1 MFSENYSVCL
11 NDDGSPREIARSGPV
26 VTYKAIGYDSGRVVA
41 MQLIPLTSI
50 DEVERVRFEENART
64 AQKLDNT
71 NLARVFDVGVEHD
84 HLAFVSEY
92 LEGETADAWVR
103 AHGPMP
109 ADAVLRI
116 GLQVM
121 NVLAEAATHSL
132 THRSIQPA
140 NLMILPGVAFDGG
153 WPRIKLLNFGLGGL
167 KVQSDNSETHELAPS
182 LHPEFSSPE
191 QLENKPVD
199 FRSDIFSLGAAMWFL
214 LTGSAPSALPTTESG
229 PRLSA
234 PTGAVP
240 RFVRNL
246 VSRMVRTNPEERP
259 QDPAAF
265 AEKIH
270 ACLQKAERQTAF
282 TRSFAP
288 AAIPTIPTREK
299 KRIAPVLA
307 LAAIAVLAS
316 LGAFYFVRS
325 QRESKP
331 LGVIIGVPETAEASS
346 LPVTASASPSPVIK
360 EAAEQPGLVA
370 QQSPAHSASSV
381 ATGVAAASASAAPVI
396 SQTTQQSGLLAQQS
410 PTAPAVTADS
420 VSPMPQLAANNR
432 VAEPPIPAEG
442 PSEAGQPP
450 ISTETPPAGK
460 SESSPS
466 DLSDRAATAAKDSL
480 PTNAA
485 ANAQPPSSSEQV
497 ASTRKRDDLL
507 DRAATAAK
515 DSLPTTASGNEQSPS
530 SSEQVT
536 TTAKRDDFS
545 ASKTK
550 SRHQPLAKSSLR
562 RSLPPLR
569 VGSKSARVLATTP
582 AGNLILRLPSG
593 RTVVTPPVPNI
604 DDAPV
609 ISHRRVRRVVRPI
622 PLEDEPPVVVLPP
635 NF

>member
-11 NDDGSPREIARSGPV
+11 NEDGSPREIARSGPV
-26 VTYKAIGYDSGRVVA
+26 VTYKAIDYDSGRVVA
-41 MQLIPLTSI
+41 MQLIPLASI
-50 DEVERVRFEENART
+50 DEAERLRFEENART
-64 AQKLDNT
+64 VQKLDNT

-84 HLAFVSEY
+84 HLVFVSEY
-92 LEGETADAWVR
+92 LEAETADAWVR

-140 NLMILPGVAFDGG
+140 NLMILPGAAFDGG
-153 WPRIKLLNFGLGGL
+153 WPGVKLLNFGLGGL
-167 KVQSDNSETHELAPS
+167 KLQSDNSETHELAPS
-182 LHPEFSSPE
+182 LQPEFSSPE

-214 LTGSAPSALPTTESG
+214 LTGSAPSPLPTTESG

-288 AAIPTIPTREK
+288 AAIATIPTREK
-299 KRIAPVLA
+299 KRIGPALA
-307 LAAIAVLAS
+307 LAAAIAVLAS

-331 LGVIIGVPETAEASS
+331 LGVIIGVPETVEASA
-346 LPVTASASPSPVIK
+346 LPFTASASPSPVVNQV
-360 EAAEQPGLVA
+360 AEHPRLVA
-370 QQSPAHSASSV
+370 QQSPKQA
-381 ATGVAAASASAAPVI
+381 
-396 SQTTQQSGLLAQQS
+396 
-410 PTAPAVTADS
+410 
-420 VSPMPQLAANNR
+420 VSPAPMAENVSSSPQLAANNR
-432 VAEPPIPAEG
+432 MAEPPVPAEG
-442 PSEAGQPP
+442 PSETKQAPV
-450 ISTETPPAGK
+450 SSESPPAEK
-460 SESSPS
+460 NQSAPP
-466 DLSDRAATAAKDSL
+466 DLPNRTELAAKDSL
-480 PTNAA
+480 A
-485 ANAQPPSSSEQV
+485 
-497 ASTRKRDDLL
+497 
-507 DRAATAAK
+507 
-515 DSLPTTASGNEQSPS
+515 TTASGDEPPNS
-530 SSEQVT
+530 SGHVA
-536 TTAKRDDFS
+536 TAKKPNDS
-545 ASKTK
+545 NASKTK
-550 SRHQPLAKSSLR
+550 PRRQRVAKSSAHGP
-562 RSLPPLR
+562 LPPLR
-569 VGSKSARVLATTP
+569 VGSAPARFVGTTP
-582 AGNLILRLPSG
+582 SGNWVLRLPSG
-593 RTVVTPPVPNI
+593 ETIITPPLPNV

-609 ISHRRVRRVVRPI
+609 ISHRRVRRVARPI

-635 NF
+635 DF

>member
-11 NDDGSPREIARSGPV
+11 NEDGSPREIARSGPV

-41 MQLIPLTSI
+41 MQLIPLSSI

-64 AQKLDNT
+64 VQKLDNT
-71 NLARVFDVGVEHD
+71 NLATVFDVGVEHD
-84 HLAFVSEY
+84 HLVFVSEY
-92 LEGETADAWVR
+92 LEGETADEWVR

-121 NVLAEAATHSL
+121 NVLAGVATHSL

-140 NLMILPGVAFDGG
+140 NLMILPGAAFDGG
-153 WPRIKLLNFGLGGL
+153 WPGIKLLNFGLGGL
-167 KVQSDNSETHELAPS
+167 KVQSDESETHELAPS
-182 LHPEFSSPE
+182 LQPEFSSPE

-214 LTGSAPSALPTTESG
+214 LTGSAPSPLPTTESG

-246 VSRMVRTNPEERP
+246 VSQMVRTNPGERP

-288 AAIPTIPTREK
+288 AAIPTVPIRER
-299 KRIAPVLA
+299 KRIGPALA
-307 LAAIAVLAS
+307 LAAAIAVLAS

-346 LPVTASASPSPVIK
+346 LPVTASASPSPVVNK
-360 EAAEQPGLVA
+360 VADQPGLVA
-370 QQSPAHSASSV
+370 QQSPKQ
-381 ATGVAAASASAAPVI
+381 AASPA
-396 SQTTQQSGLLAQQS
+396 
-410 PTAPAVTADS
+410 PTADN
-420 VSPMPQLAANNR
+420 VSSSPQLPQLAANNR
-432 VAEPPIPAEG
+432 MAEPPVPAEG
-442 PSEAGQPP
+442 PSETKQAP
-450 ISTETPPAGK
+450 ISSESPPAEK
-460 SESSPS
+460 NEPAPS
-466 DLSDRAATAAKDSL
+466 DLPNRTELAAKDPL
-480 PTNAA
+480 A
-485 ANAQPPSSSEQV
+485 
-497 ASTRKRDDLL
+497 
-507 DRAATAAK
+507 
-515 DSLPTTASGNEQSPS
+515 TTASGDEPS
-530 SSEQVT
+530 SSP
-536 TTAKRDDFS
+536 AHAAAASKRSDS
-545 ASKTK
+545 NASKTK
-550 SRHQPLAKSSLR
+550 SRRQRVAKSSAHGP
-562 RSLPPLR
+562 LPPLR
-569 VGSKSARVLATTP
+569 VGSAPARFVGTTP
-582 AGNLILRLPSG
+582 NGNWVLRLPSG
-593 RTVVTPPVPNI
+593 ETIITPPLPNVN
-604 DDAPV
+604 DAPV
-609 ISHRRVRRVVRPI
+609 ISNRRVRRVLRPI

-635 NF
+635 GF

>member
-11 NDDGSPREIARSGPV
+11 NDDGSPREIARNGPV
-26 VTYKAIGYDSGRVVA
+26 VTYTAIGYDSGRVVA
-41 MQLIPLTSI
+41 MQLIPLASI
-50 DEVERVRFEENART
+50 DEVERIRFEENARM

-84 HLAFVSEY
+84 YLAFVSEY
-92 LEGETADAWVR
+92 LEGETAAAWVR

-153 WPRIKLLNFGLGGL
+153 WPRVKLLNFGLGGL
-167 KVQSDNSETHELAPS
+167 KVHSDNGETHELAPS
-182 LHPEFSSPE
+182 LQPEFSSPE

-282 TRSFAP
+282 TRTFGPPP
-288 AAIPTIPTREK
+288 AITTIPMREK
-299 KRIAPVLA
+299 KRVAPALA
-307 LAAIAVLAS
+307 LAASVAFLAS

-346 LPVTASASPSPVIK
+346 LPVAASSPPSPVINQ
-360 EAAEQPGLVA
+360 AAEQSRLV
-370 QQSPAHSASSV
+370 S
-381 ATGVAAASASAAPVI
+381 
-396 SQTTQQSGLLAQQS
+396 QQS
-410 PTAPAVTADS
+410 PTQTAAPPTTSVAADKLS
-420 VSPMPQLAANNR
+420 SSPQLAAHNR
-432 VAEPPIPAEG
+432 MAEPPVPAEG
-442 PSEAGQPP
+442 PSETSQAP
-450 ISTETPPAGK
+450 ISAEPPPAGK
-460 SESSPS
+460 SESPAD
-466 DLSDRAATAAKDSL
+466 DLPDRTATAAKDSV
-480 PTNAA
+480 PAA
-485 ANAQPPSSSEQV
+485 AAASEPPNSPDRV
-497 ASTRKRDDLL
+497 ASTRKRDD
-507 DRAATAAK
+507 
-515 DSLPTTASGNEQSPS
+515 S
-530 SSEQVT
+530 
-536 TTAKRDDFS
+536 S

-550 SRHQPLAKSSLR
+550 TRRPRLAKSAR
-562 RSLPPLR
+562 PLPPLR
-569 VGSKSARVLATTP
+569 VGSESAKVVGTTP
-582 AGNLILRLPSG
+582 NGTWVRRLPSG
-593 RTVVTPPVPNI
+593 ETIVTPPLPNI
-604 DDAPV
+604 DDVPV
-609 ISHRRVRRVVRPI
+609 ISHRRVRRVMRPI
-622 PLEDEPPVVVLPP
+622 PLDDDAPVIVLPP
-635 NF
+635 QF

>member
-11 NDDGSPREIARSGPV
+11 NEDGSPREIARSGPV
-26 VTYKAIGYDSGRVVA
+26 VTYKAIGYDGGRVVA
-41 MQLIPLTSI
+41 MQLIPLASI
-50 DEVERVRFEENART
+50 DEAERVRFEENART
-64 AQKLDNT
+64 VQKLDNT

-84 HLAFVSEY
+84 HLVFVSEY

-140 NLMILPGVAFDGG
+140 NLMILPGAAFDGG
-153 WPRIKLLNFGLGGL
+153 WPGVKLLNFGLGGL
-167 KVQSDNSETHELAPS
+167 KLQSDNSETHELAPS
-182 LHPEFSSPE
+182 LQPEFSSPE

-214 LTGSAPSALPTTESG
+214 LTGSAPSPLPTTESG

-246 VSRMVRTNPEERP
+246 VSRMVRTNPDERP

-288 AAIPTIPTREK
+288 AAISTTIPIREK
-299 KRIAPVLA
+299 KRIGPALA
-307 LAAIAVLAS
+307 LAAAIAVLAS

-331 LGVIIGVPETAEASS
+331 LGVIIGVPETAETSA
-346 LPVTASASPSPVIK
+346 LPFTASASPSPVVNQV
-360 EAAEQPGLVA
+360 AEHPRLVA
-370 QQSPAHSASSV
+370 QQSPKQ
-381 ATGVAAASASAAPVI
+381 AASPAPMAENV
-396 SQTTQQSGLLAQQS
+396 SSSPQS
-410 PTAPAVTADS
+410 
-420 VSPMPQLAANNR
+420 PQLAANNR
-432 VAEPPIPAEG
+432 MAEPPVPAEG
-442 PSEAGQPP
+442 PSETKQAPV
-450 ISTETPPAGK
+450 SSESPPADK
-460 SESSPS
+460 NQSAPP
-466 DLSDRAATAAKDSL
+466 DLPNRTELAVKDS
-480 PTNAA
+480 
-485 ANAQPPSSSEQV
+485 V
-497 ASTRKRDDLL
+497 A
-507 DRAATAAK
+507 
-515 DSLPTTASGNEQSPS
+515 TTASGDEPS
-530 SSEQVT
+530 SSP
-536 TTAKRDDFS
+536 AHAAA
-545 ASKTK
+545 ASKRSDSNASTTK
-550 SRHQPLAKSSLR
+550 GRRQRLGKSSAHGP
-562 RSLPPLR
+562 LPPLR
-569 VGSKSARVLATTP
+569 VGSESARVLGTTP

-604 DDAPV
+604 DDVPV
-609 ISHRRVRRVVRPI
+609 ISRRPVRRVPRPI

-635 NF
+635 DF

>member
-11 NDDGSPREIARSGPV
+11 NEDGSPREIARSGPV

-41 MQLIPLTSI
+41 MQLIPLASI

-64 AQKLDNT
+64 AQKLENT
-71 NLARVFDVGVEHD
+71 NLARIFDVGVEHD
-84 HLAFVSEY
+84 HLVFVSEY
-92 LEGETADAWVR
+92 LEGDTADAWVR

-116 GLQVM
+116 GLQAM

-140 NLMILPGVAFDGG
+140 NLMVLPGAAFDGG
-153 WPRIKLLNFGLGGL
+153 WPRVKLLNFGLGGL
-167 KVQSDNSETHELAPS
+167 KVQPDTSERHELAPS
-182 LHPEFSSPE
+182 LRTEFSSPE

-214 LTGSAPSALPTTESG
+214 LTGSAPSALPTTEPG

-270 ACLQKAERQTAF
+270 AGLKKAERQTAF

-288 AAIPTIPTREK
+288 AAISTIPTREK
-299 KRIAPVLA
+299 KRIAPAVVLA
-307 LAAIAVLAS
+307 AAIAVLAS

-346 LPVTASASPSPVIK
+346 LPDTASAAPSPVIK
-360 EAAEQPGLVA
+360 PAAEQPGLVA
-370 QQSPAHSASSV
+370 QQSP
-381 ATGVAAASASAAPVI
+381 TQAASASPSPVI
-396 SQTTQQSGLLAQQS
+396 NQAADQPGLIAQQS
-410 PTAPAVTADS
+410 LPEAAPPGPAVDNIS
-420 VSPMPQLAANNR
+420 SSPQVAAKDR
-432 VAEPPIPAEG
+432 MAETPVPAEG
-442 PSEAGQPP
+442 PSETSQAPV
-450 ISTETPPAGK
+450 S
-460 SESSPS
+460 SESPAAKKNESAPS
-466 DLSDRAATAAKDSL
+466 DLPNRTELPAKDSL
-480 PTNAA
+480 ATTAPGDET
-485 ANAQPPSSSEQV
+485 SSSSGHV
-497 ASTRKRDDLL
+497 AASRKRS
-507 DRAATAAK
+507 
-515 DSLPTTASGNEQSPS
+515 DSN
-530 SSEQVT
+530 
-536 TTAKRDDFS
+536 

-550 SRHQPLAKSSLR
+550 GRRQRLAKSSPR
-562 RSLPPLR
+562 GPLPPLR
-569 VGSKSARVLATTP
+569 VGSEYARFVGTTSN
-582 AGNLILRLPSG
+582 GKWLLRLPSG
-593 RTVVTPPVPNI
+593 ETVVTPPLPNV

-609 ISHRRVRRVVRPI
+609 ISHRRVRRVARPI

-635 NF
+635 GF

>member
-11 NDDGSPREIARSGPV
+11 NEDGSPREIARSGPV
-26 VTYKAIGYDSGRVVA
+26 DTYKAIGDDSGRVVA
-41 MQLIPLTSI
+41 MQLIPLASI
-50 DEVERVRFEENART
+50 DEMERVRFEENART

-71 NLARVFDVGVEHD
+71 NLAKVFDVGVEHD
-84 HLAFVSEY
+84 HLVFVSEY

-121 NVLAEAATHSL
+121 NVLAEAATQSL

-140 NLMILPGVAFDGG
+140 NLMILPGAAFDGG
-153 WPRIKLLNFGLGGL
+153 WPRVKLLNFGLGGL
-167 KVQSDNSETHELAPS
+167 KVHSDESDTHEIAP
-182 LHPEFSSPE
+182 PMQREFSSPE
-191 QLENKPVD
+191 QREKRPVD
-199 FRSDIFSLGAAMWFL
+199 FRSDIFSLGATMWFL

-246 VSRMVRTNPEERP
+246 VSRMLRTNPEERP

-288 AAIPTIPTREK
+288 AAISTIPIREK
-299 KRIAPVLA
+299 KRIGPALA
-307 LAAIAVLAS
+307 LAAAIAVLAS

-346 LPVTASASPSPVIK
+346 LPVTASASPSPVVNK
-360 EAAEQPGLVA
+360 VADQPGLVA
-370 QQSPAHSASSV
+370 DQSSTHAALASPSPVINQAADPPGLIAQQSPARAASSRPAV
-381 ATGVAAASASAAPVI
+381 DKVSSSSQLTANNNRMAAPPV
-396 SQTTQQSGLLAQQS
+396 
-410 PTAPAVTADS
+410 
-420 VSPMPQLAANNR
+420 
-432 VAEPPIPAEG
+432 PAEG
-442 PSEAGQPP
+442 PSQTRQAPVSGG
-450 ISTETPPAGK
+450 SPPAEK
-460 SESSPS
+460 SESALP
-466 DLSDRAATAAKDSL
+466 DLPNRTELAAKDSL
-480 PTNAA
+480 A
-485 ANAQPPSSSEQV
+485 
-497 ASTRKRDDLL
+497 
-507 DRAATAAK
+507 
-515 DSLPTTASGNEQSPS
+515 TTASGDEPPNS
-530 SSEQVT
+530 SGHVA
-536 TTAKRDDFS
+536 TAKKRNDS
-545 ASKTK
+545 NASKTK
-550 SRHQPLAKSSLR
+550 ARRQRVAKSSAHGP
-562 RSLPPLR
+562 LPPLR
-569 VGSKSARVLATTP
+569 VGSAPARLVGTTP
-582 AGNLILRLPSG
+582 SGNWVLRLPSG
-593 RTVVTPPVPNI
+593 ETIITPPLPNV

-609 ISHRRVRRVVRPI
+609 ISNRRVRRVLRPI

-635 NF
+635 GF